1 MQCAAVSSAGVSL
14 CLSPLPHTG
23 ESLWDLPERLK
34 VALHDEDE
42 ESLRLIDETPREML
56 HDGDN
61 QSDAAS
67 PSPDRR
73 ANAEPIRVV
82 SAEFM
87 LNVEMDPKIIVTG
100 IAEVRCSSS
109 CDAIRYNA
117 MSWPHPLTHS
127 YSSPPQHNSRRK
139 LERWPSW
146 RWRPR
151 WTCPRSSTST
161 EET

>member
-1 MQCAAVSSAGVSL
+1 
-14 CLSPLPHTG
+14 
-23 ESLWDLPERLK
+23 
-34 VALHDEDE
+34 
-42 ESLRLIDETPREML
+42 ML

-109 CDAIRYNA
+109 CDAMASLTY
-117 MSWPHPLTHS
+117 SLTHS
-127 YSSPPQHNSRRK
+127 LTHT
-139 LERWPSW
+139 L
-146 RWRPR
+146 
-151 WTCPRSSTST
+151 
-161 EET
+161 